1 MVGKNILL
9 VIRMSNS
16 EALKKKKKSKQSCC
30 LNKW

>member
-16 EALKKKKKSKQSCC
+16 EALKKKKNQSRVVA
-30 LNKW
+30 